1 MGPPMFIRVCIL
13 TLGLSTAAVVSSAT
27 AQSLWNQR
35 TQSTENYFADTQA
48 RCVGDVITVLINE
61 TTDVQNSDQR
71 QMDRSADASGGLN
84 FDYGFGGKIGNED
97 GNATM
102 DVTTNGQGSFD
113 GQSQYNVDRAFTDT
127 ITATVINRL
136 PNGNLVLYGRRERT
150 VSGERRAL
158 TVSGVVRDLDVLPD
172 NTVESRFVAN
182 FRVCYDGDGI
192 ESRFN
197 RQGWLTE
204 AWNKYRP
211 F

>member
-1 MGPPMFIRVCIL
+1 MITRCYLLAI
-13 TLGLSTAAVVSSAT
+13 GLALSAFVPNTT
-27 AQSLWNQR
+27 AQSLWHQR
-35 TQSTENYFADTQA
+35 KTATENYFADTQA

-61 TTDVQNSDQR
+61 TTGVQNSDQR
-71 QMDRSADASGGLN
+71 QMDRSADASGGLD

-102 DVTTNGQGSFD
+102 DITTNGQGSFD
-113 GQSQYNVDRAFTDT
+113 GQSQYNVNRAFTDT
-127 ITATVINRL
+127 ITATVINKL

-158 TVSGVVRDLDVLPD
+158 TVTGVVRDLDVLPD

-182 FRVCYDGDGI
+182 FRICYDGDGV